1 MTWALHRA
9 IHKLNGIALRNRLKR
24 AQGILTRAQGILTR
38 AQGILTRARDW
49 AEQTMCDQQRDREME
64 ELAR

>member
-38 AQGILTRARDW
+38 ARDW